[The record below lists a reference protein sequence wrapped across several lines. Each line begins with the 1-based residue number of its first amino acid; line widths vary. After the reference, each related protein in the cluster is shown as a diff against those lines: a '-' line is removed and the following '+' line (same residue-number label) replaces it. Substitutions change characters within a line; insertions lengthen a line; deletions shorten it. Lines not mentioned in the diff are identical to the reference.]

1 MFLGYYEHSI
11 DEKGRMTIPVR
22 YRELLLDGAF
32 ITQGFDQNLVV
43 MPSPNFEKMYAK
55 VNTMSMTNPAARQ
68 LKRLIFAHADRV
80 ELDKAGRLLIPQFLR
95 DSGKLDSTAII
106 VGVGD
111 NFEIWNPELWEKK
124 DLSLQNSEENPEL
137 FANLDLSMDLA

>member
-11 DEKGRMTIPVR
+11 DEKGRLTIPAR
-22 YRELLLDGAF
+22 FRELLLDGAY

-43 MPSPNFEKMYAK
+43 MPSMHFERMSAK
-55 VNTMSMTNPAARQ
+55 VNTMSITNAAARQ
-68 LKRLIFAHADRV
+68 LKRLIFARADRA

-95 DSGKLDSTAII
+95 DAGKLENMAVI

-111 NFEIWNPELWEKK
+111 NFEIWNPDLWAKK
-124 DLSLQNSEENPEL
+124 DQLLQNSEDTSEL
-137 FANLDLSMDLA
+137 FESLDLSLDLS

>member
-11 DEKGRMTIPVR
+11 DEKGRLTIPAR
-22 YRELLLDGAF
+22 FRELLVDGAF

-43 MPSPNFEKMYAK
+43 MPSSNFEKMYAK

-68 LKRLIFAHADRV
+68 LRRLVFAHADRV
-80 ELDKAGRLLIPQFLR
+80 DLDKAGRILIPQFLR
-95 DSGKLDSTAII
+95 DSGKLDANAII

-111 NFEIWNPELWEKK
+111 NFEIWNPELWSLKDEK
-124 DLSLQNSEENPEL
+124 LQNPDDDPEL
-137 FANLDLSMDLA
+137 FANLDLSMDLP

>member
-11 DEKGRMTIPVR
+11 DEKGRLTIPAR
-22 YRELLLDGAF
+22 FRELLVEGAF

-43 MPSPNFEKMYAK
+43 MPSNNFEKMYAK

-68 LKRLIFAHADRV
+68 LKRLVFAHADRV
-80 ELDKAGRLLIPQFLR
+80 DLDKAGRLLIPQFLR
-95 DSGKLDSTAII
+95 DSGKLDSAAII

-111 NFEIWNPELWEKK
+111 NFEIWNPELWEQK
-124 DLSLQNSEENPEL
+124 DQMLQNPEENPEI
-137 FANLDLSMDLA
+137 FANLDLSMELP

>member
-11 DEKGRMTIPVR
+11 DEKGRLTIPVR
-22 YRELLLDGAF
+22 FRELLLDGAF

-43 MPSPNFEKMYAK
+43 MPTNNFEKMYAK

-68 LKRLIFAHADRV
+68 LKRLIFAHADRAD
-80 ELDKAGRLLIPQFLR
+80 LDKAGRLLIPQFLR
-95 DSGKLDSTAII
+95 DAGKLNSDAII

-124 DLSLQNSEENPEL
+124 DELLQNPDESPEL
-137 FANLDLSMDLA
+137 FANLDLSMDLT

>member
-11 DEKGRMTIPVR
+11 DDKGRITIPAR
-22 YRELLLDGAF
+22 FRELLMDGAY

-43 MPSPNFEKMYAK
+43 MPSANFEKMSTK
-55 VNTMSMTNPAARQ
+55 VNTMSMTNSAARQ
-68 LKRLIFAHADRV
+68 LKRLIFARADRA
-80 ELDKAGRLLIPQFLR
+80 ELDKTGRLLIPQFLR
-95 DSGKLDSTAII
+95 DAGKLETAAII

-124 DLSLQNSEENPEL
+124 DQMLQNPEDTSEL
-137 FANLDLSMDLA
+137 FESLDLSLELS

>member
-95 DSGKLDSTAII
+95 DSGKLASTAII

>member
-11 DEKGRMTIPVR
+11 DEKGRLTIPVR

-68 LKRLIFAHADRV
+68 LKRSCVTL
-80 ELDKAGRLLIPQFLR
+80 G
-95 DSGKLDSTAII
+95 
-106 VGVGD
+106 
-111 NFEIWNPELWEKK
+111 N
-124 DLSLQNSEENPEL
+124 
-137 FANLDLSMDLA
+137 